1 MWTWRGTI
9 NGSVDMQSQSL
20 PMVIENFT
28 LVNMTGGSVVA
39 NVYLIKN
46 SRTVCI
52 SPFGNSI
59 NANTRFTDEIP
70 RVLEPGEVVRLAT
83 TGSVDYDFEL
93 KNLPTPDN
101 TLTQ

>member
-70 RVLEPGEVVRLAT
+70 RVLEPGEVIKLAT
-83 TGSVDYDFEL
+83 SGEISYDFEL
-93 KNLPTPDN
+93 SNLKIDSN
-101 TLTQ
+101 L